1 MLAHAHPKTTAWVSG
16 LMTGPDLIVHSADAM
31 MQFLRVSRS
40 PRKEEARD
48 QVAEASRD
56 WQSNAVAGNQDAG
69 ADLSAS
75 EARGSIP
82 ACDGETALG
91 QLCGEGL
98 GERIN
103 RELGAGAR
111 ICEIEAWLSAASP
124 ALASAVKVPACF
136 FASFAWTCTRNRT

>member
-1 MLAHAHPKTTAWVSG
+1 
-16 LMTGPDLIVHSADAM
+16 MTGPDLIVHSADAM
-31 MQFLRVSRS
+31 MHFLRVSRS

-48 QVAEASRD
+48 QVAEASHDGD
-56 WQSNAVAGNQDAG
+56 WQRNAVAGNQVAG

-82 ACDGETALG
+82 AYDGETAVG

-124 ALASAVKVPACF
+124 ALASAVKVPACLY
-136 FASFAWTCTRNRT
+136 ASFAWTCTRNRT